1 MRKESMAGVF
11 LQHGWGQQ
19 VGGEAMQLKAPSGNS
34 SGSNDRGRLPFCEV

>member
-11 LQHGWGQQ
+11 LQRGWGQQ
-19 VGGEAMQLKAPSGNS
+19 VGSEAMRLKAPSANS